1 MSKSSYR
8 NIEVDGRNY
17 RWKVGKSFVKISGLP
32 AVPHNKEQPFPGT
45 IFELDSDFERVTF
58 AKVTP
63 GHIAA
68 YIKMKVEK

>member
-8 NIEVDGRNY
+8 NIEVDGRSY

-32 AVPHNKEQPFPGT
+32 AVPHNKEQPFPRT
-45 IFELDSDFERVTF
+45 IFQLDSDLELITF
-58 AKVTP
+58 AKGTP

-68 YIKMKVEK
+68 YIKTKVEK